1 MKYNFFLPF
10 SLSLLLL
17 SGCGR
22 IVDWGKGN
30 FKQAEKIKFGL
41 KPARRDLKSV
51 TVYDQLTTVAMFNVL
66 WLSDTVRTTYV
77 DLNALKYG
85 KTPEQKR
92 ATLRRQL
99 AENTHFITFYV
110 AVPYELVLGDKNS
123 RWSISLDIDGKSYLP
138 IETKIIDL
146 NPEYKSIFGKKFT
159 RFKNAYMVRF
169 DAKDVQERPL
179 ITSDT
184 EQLKLYFRS
193 TKKEVILSWNVHAKK
208 VYPEVGE

>member
-1 MKYNFFLPF
+1 M
-10 SLSLLLL
+10 
-17 SGCGR
+17 
-22 IVDWGKGN
+22 
-30 FKQAEKIKFGL
+30 
-41 KPARRDLKSV
+41 